1 MESFGVGG
9 GVPASPATPA
19 QARPSLAFAVLA
31 ERLCSSAVETGPQA
45 RPVALSDLKSTPNS
59 RKPALSP
66 ARTETRARHVRP
78 SLRTAD
84 PGSFEHRPG
93 GCTWSF
99 PGVCLCSLLSRVGP
113 SCPEAGQMRVLASP
127 GRATCGRQPGDKPRV
142 RHVAQRP
149 RLMATWLPD

>member
-66 ARTETRARHVRP
+66 ARTETRARHVLTTCAPPCAQQTRGVLSTAPEAAPGP
-78 SLRTAD
+78 SLE
-84 PGSFEHRPG
+84 S
-93 GCTWSF
+93 
-99 PGVCLCSLLSRVGP
+99 
-113 SCPEAGQMRVLASP
+113 AS
-127 GRATCGRQPGDKPRV
+127 APR
-142 RHVAQRP
+142 
-149 RLMATWLPD
+149 